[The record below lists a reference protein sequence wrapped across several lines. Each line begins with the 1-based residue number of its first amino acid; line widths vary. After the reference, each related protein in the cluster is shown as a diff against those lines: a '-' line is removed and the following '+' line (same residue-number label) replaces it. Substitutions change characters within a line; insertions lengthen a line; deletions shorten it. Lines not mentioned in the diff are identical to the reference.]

1 MKLISPH
8 EYTDLRSEMNE
19 FVVLCKKQNYRPVQ
33 EDFNDIIQF
42 LLINHTGVG
51 HMCESFEENPD
62 YIVNHIFESFKE
74 DIESIDE
81 YTAFKGDSSYDNSK
95 DFETATGLVKT
106 GAAVAAGA
114 ALGGAVAT
122 GMYVQYLFKKGKV
135 KKLIQKE
142 LDAELQKLSQYQK
155 LAQMK
160 KQLGELKDEKAGSV
174 DFPGMATG
182 PTLEPVPDKKGS
194 E

>member
-142 LDAELQKLSQYQK
+142 LDAKSISKTSSNEATIRRAERSKSRICR
-155 LAQMK
+155 
-160 KQLGELKDEKAGSV
+160 
-174 DFPGMATG
+174 FPRYGNWTYIRTCTG
-182 PTLEPVPDKKGS
+182 
-194 E
+194 